1 MTFQTYTSVFW
12 CSCVWDTPTEQF
24 FAPLIHPVMLYFL
37 QRTKLN
43 CRYINLKGFVSPLFV
58 VFYYS
63 VTSHFCVCS
72 QHPQCFQ
79 TSLQICF
86 FLPPVPKGKPWDTV
100 ILYAC
105 LLLNEPQV
113 EDKRNNFIPYPHMCK
128 NAARKNKN
136 ISPFHFARQDSTN
149 KASPALPGFWLFE

>member
-1 MTFQTYTSVFW
+1 MDLCYIFFVVIFRSYTSVFW
-12 CSCVWDTPTEQF
+12 CSLCLGHTETTILCPLDTSSNAVF
-24 FAPLIHPVMLYFL
+24 LIKDKIKLSLYEFEKFL
-37 QRTKLN
+37 LV
-43 CRYINLKGFVSPLFV
+43 LLVSLFV

-72 QHPQCFQ
+72 QHPQCFHKL
-79 TSLQICF
+79 TNVF

-105 LLLNEPQV
+105 LLLNELQV

-128 NAARKNKN
+128 NAARKKKKN
-136 ISPFHFARQDSTN
+136 QPFSLR
-149 KASPALPGFWLFE
+149 